1 MKRSGKIK
9 WGNLWVGIIVTC
21 AMALLLYSS
30 FQGGGTSIFESKN
43 TLTVYFQS
51 VNGLVK
57 GAPVWLGGV
66 EVGNVKS
73 IAFVNLDARRRIEAV
88 IRIRASVW
96 EFLTEGTAVK
106 LGTIGFLGDKYVEI
120 IPGPT
125 GKSLI
130 APGSVVPT
138 IDEGGLEQLI
148 VKMSGMT
155 GSIASLLCNLRD
167 ISRKVADGQGSLGRL
182 VADSMLYVNLVEAL
196 DRVSNVMAAFQ
207 KNDNT
212 IWADLSSTLENARR
226 LTDKID
232 SGQGSLGRLLQSDTL
247 YANLVRSTARLDSI
261 LTKID
266 RGEGSGGALVNDPK
280 LYEEVREMMTRVN
293 NLIADIE
300 KDPRK
305 YFKFSVF

>member
-9 WGNLWVGIIVTC
+9 WGNMWVGIIVTG

-30 FQGGGTSIFESKN
+30 FRGGGTSIFEPKQ
-43 TLTVYFQS
+43 TLTAYFQS
-51 VNGLVK
+51 VNGLVN

-73 IAFVNLDARRRIEAV
+73 IAFVNLDARQRIKAV
-88 IRIRASVW
+88 IRIRASIW
-96 EFLTEGTAVK
+96 PFLTEGTAVK

-125 GKSLI
+125 GRPLI
-130 APGSVVPT
+130 EPGSVVPT

-148 VKMSGMT
+148 AKMSGMT
-155 GSIASLLCNLRD
+155 GAIDSLLTNLRD
-167 ISRKVADGQGSLGRL
+167 VSRKVADGQGSLGRL

-196 DRVSNVMAAFQ
+196 GRVSDVMAAFQ
-207 KNDNT
+207 KNDHA
-212 IWADLSSTLENARR
+212 IWADLSGTLDNARR
-226 LTDKID
+226 ITAQID
-232 SGQGSLGRLLQSDTL
+232 SGQGSLGRLMQSDTL

-280 LYEEVREMMTRVN
+280 LYDDVREMMTRVN
-293 NLIADIE
+293 NLISDIE
-300 KDPRK
+300 KNPRK